1 MDFPHYIEVIAAT
14 LFAIAVIH
22 TFSTKFFEHL
32 ARLRP
37 DHGGLLHLLGEVE
50 GVFGLWAA
58 ILLVIVSVT
67 VGLKEAVDY
76 LDSRNFTEP
85 AFVFVI
91 MVVAASRPV
100 LKSAEQLMGL
110 IARLLPLRRS
120 TGYFFV
126 LMSVGPLLGSFIT
139 EPAAMTLTAL
149 LLRDHFFS
157 RDISERAKY
166 AIIGTLFVNVSIGGA
181 LTPYAAPPIL
191 MVASTWSWGFSDV
204 FSMFGIRSIIAVLI
218 NAVAISWLVRR
229 EFRESAET
237 NEFQADEGKVPVAVV
252 LIHLLFLA
260 GVVIFNHHMA
270 VFLGLFLFFLGFTQA
285 YARYQRPLI
294 LRQGLMVGFFLAGLV
309 VLGGMQRWWLQ
320 PTLQGLDG
328 TVLYLGATALT
339 AITDNAALTYLGSL
353 VQGIDDNF
361 KFALVA
367 GAISGGGLTVIAN
380 APNPAGYSIL
390 KSKYKDES
398 IGALGLF
405 IAAVPPT
412 IVTILVF
419 WGDRFAGML
428 F

>member
-1 MDFPHYIEVIAAT
+1 MTFPAGVEIAAAT

-22 TFSTKFFEHL
+22 TFSTKYFEHL
-32 ARLRP
+32 AHTRP
-37 DHGGLLHLLGEVE
+37 NHAGLWHLLGEVE
-50 GVFGLWAA
+50 GVFGVWAA
-58 ILLVIVSVT
+58 ILLVAVAVT
-67 VGLKEAVDY
+67 VGLKNAVDY

-91 MVVAASRPV
+91 MVVAASRPI
-100 LKSAEQLMGL
+100 LKAAEQFMGV

-120 TGYFFV
+120 TAYFFV

-191 MVASTWSWGFSDV
+191 MVAGTWNWGFVDV
-204 FSMFGIRSIIAVLI
+204 ISQFGVRSAVAVVV
-218 NAVAISWLVRR
+218 NAVAVTWYVRHQ
-229 EFRESAET
+229 FRESAET
-237 NEFQADEGKVPVAVV
+237 NEFQADEGRIPSPVV

-260 GVVIFNHHMA
+260 GIVVFNHHMA

-285 YARYQRPLI
+285 YQRYQRPLI
-294 LRQGLMVGFFLAGLV
+294 LRQALMVAFFLAGLV
-309 VLGGMQRWWLQ
+309 TLGGFQSWWLQ
-320 PTLQGLDG
+320 PALEGLDG

-353 VQGIDDNF
+353 VQGTDDTF
-361 KFALVA
+361 KYALVA
-367 GAISGGGLTVIAN
+367 
-380 APNPAGYSIL
+380 
-390 KSKYKDES
+390 
-398 IGALGLF
+398 
-405 IAAVPPT
+405 
-412 IVTILVF
+412 
-419 WGDRFAGML
+419 
-428 F
+428 